1 MVRLER
7 GSSIEEEEGGGD
19 GGGFLATDSQNGW
32 EENF

>member
-19 GGGFLATDSQNGW
+19 GGGGFLATDYQNG
-32 EENF
+32 